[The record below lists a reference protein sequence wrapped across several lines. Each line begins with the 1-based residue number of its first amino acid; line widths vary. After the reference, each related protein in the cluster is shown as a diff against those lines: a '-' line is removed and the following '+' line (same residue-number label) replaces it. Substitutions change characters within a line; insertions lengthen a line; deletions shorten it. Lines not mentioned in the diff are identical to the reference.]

1 VNDRAV
7 ERHFDQISVEYD
19 RWKEKAGFY
28 YQAVKA
34 AVAEIVPPGRRVLE
48 VGCGTGDVLASL
60 EPVNGLGTDLSPRM
74 VEMARRKHPDLRFEV
89 HDLMGGPLR
98 ERFPFVVAVDVV
110 EHVPDLLQAM
120 RTMAAMMADD
130 GLLVVI
136 TANPAWGPILHLAE
150 RLKLKMPEGDHEWRS
165 QSDIDSAATDA
176 GLRERSFS
184 RSFIVPRAIPVLK
197 ALNTARWA
205 RRFRLRYGL
214 MQRAVFELGTADVEN

>member
-1 VNDRAV
+1 MNDGAV

-19 RWKEKAGFY
+19 RWKTKAGFY

-74 VEMARRKHPDLRFEV
+74 VEMASRKHPNLRFEV
-89 HDLMGGPLR
+89 HDLMGGPLQ
-98 ERFPFVVAVDVV
+98 ERFAFVVAVDVV

-120 RTMAAMMADD
+120 RTMATMMADD
-130 GLLVVI
+130 GVLIVI

-150 RLKLKMPEGDHEWRS
+150 RLKLKMPEGDHKWRS
-165 QSDIDSAATDA
+165 QSDITSAATAA

-184 RSFIVPRAIPVLK
+184 RSFIVPKAVPGLK
-197 ALNTARWA
+197 TLNSVKWA
-205 RRFRLRYGL
+205 QGLRLRYGL
-214 MQRAVFELGTADVEN
+214 IQRAVFELGAAEVES